1 MAGKQGRY
9 MDDKDEVAMSRDTLL
24 IGTERC
30 TGRTT
35 RAIQIA
41 SAFGATIV
49 TPNERMARYVMER
62 AGQIGRNVDAVSVA
76 RLVADAGFKVSDRII
91 VDDADTILSNLLH
104 HPIAAMT
111 ICGTYLK
118 DW

>member
-1 MAGKQGRY
+1 
-9 MDDKDEVAMSRDTLL
+9 MSQNTLL

-41 SAFGATIV
+41 AAFGSTIV

-62 AGQIGRNVDAVSVA
+62 ASQIGRNVDVVSAA
-76 RLVADAGFKVSDRII
+76 RLIGGAELKTSDRIV

-111 ICGTYLK
+111 IGGTYLK